1 MPPSAQPSALALLG
15 PLEAYD
21 LTLWLGSEQA
31 AARALKVSQP
41 SVNRSCKRL
50 WKALDLPKPR
60 EIRQHPTLLLQRD
73 SFLLDRLRRI
83 NQQLRLTD
91 RKTLRFQSDQRL
103 SRPQQNLLEEQG
115 WAIGYSGLWRPE
127 QITLLLQKH
136 VVDIWL
142 PLKSSTPLTRRQIT
156 TSPTTLLHHHVDL
169 HRQDRIGMRHQ

>member
-31 AARALKVSQP
+31 AAHALKVSQP
-41 SVNRSCKRL
+41 TVNRSCKRF

-60 EIRQHPTLLLQRD
+60 ELRQSPELLRRRD

-83 NQQLRLTD
+83 HQQLRLTD
-91 RKTLRFQSDQRL
+91 RKTLRFQSDQCL
-103 SRPQQNLLEEQG
+103 SRSQRERLEEQG
-115 WAIGYSGLWRPE
+115 WALGDRGLWHPE
-127 QITLLLQKH
+127 QITVLLQKG

-142 PLKSSTPLTRRQIT
+142 PLGSNTPLTRRHVT
-156 TSPTTLLHHHVDL
+156 TSPNNLLQHHVDL
-169 HRQDRIGMRHQ
+169 HSQDRTGMRHQ